1 MPTRRPK
8 ISISSIGVLA
18 VLASTAWADPRF
30 LLIVPLAG
38 AGFWFYRRHYRDE
51 PAADDPDWDL

>member
-1 MPTRRPK
+1 LGWSAAPP
-8 ISISSIGVLA
+8 GAALW
-18 VLASTAWADPRF
+18 LSTAWADPRF

-38 AGFWFYRRHYRDE
+38 AAFWFYRRRYRDE